1 MTLALIR
8 VFKYLMLRDKRGS
21 SVNRIECL
29 QENLLRKIGRDLT
42 AARRPCV
49 LFLSCSGNLLLPSPL
64 KCFFALLRQMLIILS
79 FGRHRLE
86 TTRGE
91 KEFSRERNNIRRGR
105 MQPSVQHNTS
115 KIHRKMCQD
124 ETPNIYGILQEV
136 LSRFVG

>member
-1 MTLALIR
+1 MTPALIR

-21 SVNRIECL
+21 SVNGIECL

-49 LFLSCSGNLLLPSPL
+49 LFLSCSGNLFLPSPL
-64 KCFFALLRQMLIILS
+64 KCSFALFRQMLIILS

-91 KEFSRERNNIRRGR
+91 KGLEQRQERYQKDRNATISRTQNK
-105 MQPSVQHNTS
+105 HNTLTNTVM
-115 KIHRKMCQD
+115 IRLF
-124 ETPNIYGILQEV
+124 T
-136 LSRFVG
+136 